1 MKNNDYKVEFEEH
14 RREIGLDREEDAI
27 LPSRAERHGK
37 QRKRK
42 KTSRYTTINVI
53 LGIFTFIPILIFV
66 YVIYNFY
73 FGSDSGSA
81 KVDNS
86 EIPVEF
92 GMNESPGK
100 GDSSGSAVIDS
111 DKEKEDG
118 EQANGDADQGTSANQ
133 KDESQKPPVSSKPP
147 AVEKETPKKPEAPKK
162 TETPKVEEKPKAENK
177 TETTTKAKSHIVAAN
192 ETLYRISVN
201 YYGSDVGVEKI
212 KKANGLSSNEIRVGQ
227 KLIIP

>member
-14 RREIGLDREEDAI
+14 RREIELDRDEEAI

-37 QRKRK
+37 RRKQ
-42 KTSRYTTINVI
+42 KTASSHTTINVI

-81 KVDNS
+81 KVDNPEYS
-86 EIPVEF
+86 VEY
-92 GMNESPGK
+92 GMNT
-100 GDSSGSAVIDS
+100 SSGNSEKPSSIVADS
-111 DKEKEDG
+111 EEEKED
-118 EQANGDADQGTSANQ
+118 ERQSEGDTDKATAEESTADSN
-133 KDESQKPPVSSKPP
+133 KKPVTVTPP
-147 AVEKETPKKPEAPKK
+147 TVEKKETPKV
-162 TETPKVEEKPKAENK
+162 TETPKAEEKPKSENK
-177 TETTTKAKSHIVAAN
+177 TETNTSRTHIVAAN

-201 YYGSDVGVEKI
+201 YYGSDAGIDKI
-212 KKANGLSSNEIRVGQ
+212 KKANGLSSNDIMAGQ

>member
-14 RREIGLDREEDAI
+14 RREIELDRDEDAI

-37 QRKRK
+37 RRKRK
-42 KTSRYTTINVI
+42 TASSHTTINVI

-81 KVDNS
+81 KVDNPEYS
-86 EIPVEF
+86 VEY
-92 GMNESPGK
+92 GMNT
-100 GDSSGSAVIDS
+100 SSGNSEDPGSIVTDPE
-111 DKEKEDG
+111 KEKEDE
-118 EQANGDADQGTSANQ
+118 EQSKGDTDKATAEES
-133 KDESQKPPVSSKPP
+133 KDESNKKPVTVTPP
-147 AVEKETPKKPEAPKK
+147 AVEKKEPPKV
-162 TETPKVEEKPKAENK
+162 TETPKAEEKPKSENK
-177 TETTTKAKSHIVAAN
+177 TETNTQSRTHIVAAN

-201 YYGSDVGVEKI
+201 YYGSDAGIDKI
-212 KKANGLSSNEIRVGQ
+212 KKANGLSSNDIMAGQ